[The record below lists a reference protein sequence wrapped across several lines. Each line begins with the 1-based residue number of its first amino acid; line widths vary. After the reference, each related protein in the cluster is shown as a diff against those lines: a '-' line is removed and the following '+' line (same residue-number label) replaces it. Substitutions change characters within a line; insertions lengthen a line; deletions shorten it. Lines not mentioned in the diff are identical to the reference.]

1 MHVLFKYLDK
11 FLYLYPICL
20 HFFSTLPAI
29 DFPSAFAI
37 IAIYFQFQYSIIYC
51 LYFHSYCVGTQ
62 SMCFLLLTISQVKH
76 RSLWTRAHL
85 AFRLRTQNLVS
96 VAKGDHFGRK
106 ILEKLQNSQNW
117 PF

>member
-1 MHVLFKYLDK
+1 MQFNMHVLHHYKTTVRVQNEQK
-11 FLYLYPICL
+11 
-20 HFFSTLPAI
+20 
-29 DFPSAFAI
+29 
-37 IAIYFQFQYSIIYC
+37 
-51 LYFHSYCVGTQ
+51 
-62 SMCFLLLTISQVKH
+62 KN

-85 AFRLRTQNLVS
+85 AFMLRTQNLVL